1 MAFVNRADAQ
11 AWLDRYVAAWLSYD
25 VNDIAALFTEDV
37 VYRYHPYDDPLVG
50 REAVVASWL
59 GESDSEDASTR
70 DAPGTY
76 AARYEPVA
84 VDGDVVVATG
94 TSSYREQPE
103 GPVVRIYDNCFVMR
117 FAGERRCTEF
127 TEYYLRRP

>member
-1 MAFVNRADAQ
+1 VAFVNRADAQ
-11 AWLDRYVAAWLSYD
+11 AWLDRHVAAWLSYD
-25 VNDIAALFTEDV
+25 VNDIAALFAEDV

-59 GESDSEDASTR
+59 GESDSKDASTR

-84 VDGDVVVATG
+84 LDGDVVVATG

-103 GPVVRIYDNCFVMR
+103 GPIVRIYDNCFVMR
-117 FAGERRCTEF
+117 FAGEGRCKEF
-127 TEYYLRRP
+127 TEYYVKR